1 MATSGTYDHM
11 TCDSNK
17 ITSLSPSSQSV
28 VSNANGSSFPVVGEG
43 SLSLTD
49 SLHLDSDILTRKII
63 VGYGTRR
70 GKLYFL
76 DLAPSGETQISQAFK
91 TSGDPTEKN
100 QNFIWLWHRRLG
112 HASFGYLKK
121 LFPSWFSKLSD
132 FNFKCDV
139 CELAKSHRVSFPL
152 SMNKSTVPFTIVH
165 SDVWG
170 PAPISTPS
178 SARCFVTFIDDCTQ
192 AVFSAAYLINWVPSS
207 VLNFQTPLQ
216 ALRQFCALHST
227 PNLEP
232 RVFGCVT
239 FVHLYT
245 HQCNKLKPRAL
256 KCVFIGYAQH
266 QKGYR
271 CYHPPTQKLY
281 ITMDVVYREEE
292 MYFSGGVQAQVSP
305 DTVDDQFDLQGFVT
319 LESLCHPTVQDALT
333 NSLDTTPETM
343 HENNPSNEIHLQ
355 PYQLPVRKNRGIP
368 KIQYEADPKAKV
380 KYPISNHVE
389 DLYLTYLFSD
399 NPSNEIHLQRYQL
412 PVRKNRG
419 IPKIQYE
426 ADPKAKVKYP
436 ISNHVSTHRLSA
448 PHTMLIKQLDSLS
461 TPSSVEEALMDPNWK
476 QAMNDEIWIYT
487 IKLKADGS
495 IERYKAR
502 LVAKGYTQR
511 YGVDYQETF
520 APVAKINTVRI
531 LISLSANLDWPL
543 HQFDVKN
550 AFLHGDLEEEV
561 YMDPLPRC
569 NLSSEKKHYMCKLK
583 KSLYGLKQSPK
594 AWFGRL
600 TKSMWA
606 FGYKQ
611 SDDPDERKALQEYL
625 SKEFEMK
632 HLGTLKYFLGIEVS
646 RSQQGIFLS
655 QRKYVMDLLTETGML
670 GFKPVNTPMEENHKL
685 GECTDHKPT
694 NKDQYQRLVGRLIYL
709 SHTRPDITHVVSVVS
724 QFLHSP
730 SEVHR
735 DALNRIL
742 RYLRSTPGKGLMYS
756 KQGHLDVIG
765 YTDADWAGSQTDRR
779 STSGY
784 FTFIGGNLVTWRS
797 KKQNVVA
804 RSSAEAEY
812 RGMAHG
818 VCELLWIKHVLTEL
832 DFKPKKSMKL
842 YCNNIAAIN
851 IAHNPVQHDRTKH
864 VEVDRHFLKERLEDK
879 TLQFLF
885 VKSEDQLTD
894 ILTKAVSSR
903 VFQDTLSKLDLGD
916 IYAPT

>member
-1 MATSGTYDHM
+1 
-11 TCDSNK
+11 
-17 ITSLSPSSQSV
+17 
-28 VSNANGSSFPVVGEG
+28 
-43 SLSLTD
+43 
-49 SLHLDSDILTRKII
+49 
-63 VGYGTRR
+63 
-70 GKLYFL
+70 
-76 DLAPSGETQISQAFK
+76 
-91 TSGDPTEKN
+91 
-100 QNFIWLWHRRLG
+100 
-112 HASFGYLKK
+112 
-121 LFPSWFSKLSD
+121 
-132 FNFKCDV
+132 
-139 CELAKSHRVSFPL
+139 
-152 SMNKSTVPFTIVH
+152 MNKSTVPFAIVH

-178 SARCFVTFIDDCTQ
+178 GARWFVTFIDDCTQ
-192 AVFSAAYLINWVPSS
+192 AHGIEHQRTCPYTPQQNGVAERKNRHLLEVVRASLFDAQMPRFFWGEAVCSAVYLINRVPSS

-216 ALRQFCALHST
+216 ALLQFCALHST

-245 HQCNKLKPRAL
+245 HQRNKLEPRAL

-281 ITMDVVYREEE
+281 ITMDVVFREEE
-292 MYFSGGVQAQVSP
+292 MYFSGGVQAQTSP
-305 DTVDDQFDLQGFVT
+305 DTADDQFDLEEFVT

-333 NSLDTTPETM
+333 DSSDTTPETM
-343 HENNPSNEIHLQ
+343 HESLDDRSRLVLSPTTQSPDDPSNEIHLQ

-380 KYPISNHVE
+380 KYPISNHV
-389 DLYLTYLFSD
+389 
-399 NPSNEIHLQRYQL
+399 
-412 PVRKNRG
+412 
-419 IPKIQYE
+419 
-426 ADPKAKVKYP
+426 
-436 ISNHVSTHRLSA
+436 STHRLSA
-448 PHTMLIKQLDSLS
+448 PHAMLIKQLDSLS
-461 TPSSVEEALMDPNWK
+461 TPSSVEEALIDPNWK
-476 QAMNDEIWIYT
+476 QAMNDEMQALQKNSTWELVPLPSGKRTVGCRWIYT
-487 IKLKADGS
+487 IKLKANGS

-531 LISLSANLDWPL
+531 LISLAANLDWPL

-561 YMDPLPRC
+561 YMDPPHGC
-569 NLSSEKKHYMCKLK
+569 KLSSESKHHVCKLK
-583 KSLYGLKQSPK
+583 KSLYGLKQSPR

-600 TKSMWA
+600 TKSMRA

-611 SDDPDERKALQEYL
+611 SNFDHTLFLKHKENKITALIVYVDDMIVTGDDPDERKALQEYL

-632 HLGTLKYFLGIEVS
+632 DLGTLKYFLGIEVS
-646 RSQQGIFLS
+646 RSHQGIFLS
-655 QRKYVMDLLTETGML
+655 QRKYVMNLLTETRMMGC
-670 GFKPVNTPMEENHKL
+670 KPVNTPMEENHKL

-694 NKDQYQRLVGRLIYL
+694 NKEQYQRLVGRLIYL
-709 SHTRPDITHVVSVVS
+709 SHTRPDIAYAVSVVS
-724 QFLHSP
+724 QFMHSP

-735 DALNRIL
+735 DAVNRIL
-742 RYLRSTPGKGLMYS
+742 RYLKSTPGKGLMYS

-784 FTFIGGNLVTWRS
+784 FTFVGGNLVTWRS

-812 RGMAHG
+812 R
-818 VCELLWIKHVLTEL
+818 
-832 DFKPKKSMKL
+832 
-842 YCNNIAAIN
+842 
-851 IAHNPVQHDRTKH
+851 VQHDRTKH
-864 VEVDRHFLKERLEDK
+864 VEVDRHFIKERLEDK
-879 TLQFLF
+879 TLQFPF
-885 VKSEDQLTD
+885 VKSEDQLAD